1 MEMFLTL
8 HYLAHSF
15 WGVAG
20 LGCRVF
26 LLRVRRVCLTSKENQ
41 EKREQNLEPTLFPL
55 PLPWSMFPRMGT
67 RMRAGQIMQRWYI
80 SALGRVTRAFPLFA
94 VVVQWLWHLEGTLKK
109 IARLVNDSRETGRQ
123 ANGEEG
129 SSQGFPDKMK
139 GERKLSEFLFKN
151 HFGGL
156 CLNERTVSWHA

>member
-1 MEMFLTL
+1 ML

-15 WGVAG
+15 WGVSG

-26 LLRVRRVCLTSKENQ
+26 LVLVCRVCHTSKENQ
-41 EKREQNLEPTLFPL
+41 ETREQNLKPILFPL
-55 PLPWSMFPRMGT
+55 PLLWNMFPRMGT
-67 RMRAGQIMQRWYI
+67 RMRAGQIIQHWYI

-94 VVVQWLWHLEGTLKK
+94 VVVQGLWHLEGTLKK
-109 IARLVNDSRETGRQ
+109 IARLVNDSRERGRK

-129 SSQGFPDKMK
+129 SSQRFPDKMK
-139 GERKLSEFLFKN
+139 GGRKLSEFLFKN

-156 CLNERTVSWHA
+156 CLNERTVS

>member
-1 MEMFLTL
+1 ML

-15 WGVAG
+15 RGVSG

-26 LLRVRRVCLTSKENQ
+26 LVRVCRVCLTPKENQ
-41 EKREQNLEPTLFPL
+41 EKREQNLKPILFPL
-55 PLPWSMFPRMGT
+55 PLLWNMLPRMTT
-67 RMRAGQIMQRWYI
+67 RMRAGQIIQRWYI

-109 IARLVNDSRETGRQ
+109 TAWLVNDSKERGRK

-129 SSQGFPDKMK
+129 SSQRFPDKMK
-139 GERKLSEFLFKN
+139 GGKKLSEFLFKN

-156 CLNERTVSWHA
+156 CLNERTVS